1 MRTVGFEILL
11 SEYHPWYTG
20 IMIKTATTQCE
31 NCNKE
36 FQYRSAVATSRMNHN
51 ITPPTFC
58 SRRCHYE
65 FRGKR
70 DTVVI
75 SCTQCNTPV
84 KRRRSAIKKNK
95 SGRFFCSKSCA
106 ATYNNTH
113 KAHGTRRSKLEAY
126 LESKLRSEFPN
137 LEIIC
142 NGKEAIGSELDFYFP
157 QLRLAI
163 ELNGFLHYEPIYGTD
178 RLERIQ
184 ANDQQKFIA
193 CNAADIEL
201 CIIDSSAV
209 KHTTSV
215 VKERYW
221 SIVKNLVTPLL
232 GRVSADGKI

>member
-1 MRTVGFEILL
+1 ML

-36 FQYRSAVATSRMNHN
+36 FQYRSAVATSRVNHN
-51 ITPPTFC
+51 TTPPTFC

-157 QLRLAI
+157 QLRHGRRALLLLLHGRGWRSPDPVYCCIWNSCDFCKRLQKKKKAETQLA
-163 ELNGFLHYEPIYGTD
+163 
-178 RLERIQ
+178 
-184 ANDQQKFIA
+184 
-193 CNAADIEL
+193 
-201 CIIDSSAV
+201 
-209 KHTTSV
+209 
-215 VKERYW
+215 
-221 SIVKNLVTPLL
+221 PLL
-232 GRVSADGKI
+232 INAYRTLTTVGNYE